1 LQSRCEIT
9 KKGGEIA
16 MTTVERPIQ
25 ENMQQGMQKGIRE
38 GSYSTYFNLIWNM
51 KKNDFSDQD
60 I

>member
-1 LQSRCEIT
+1 MQSRCEIT

-25 ENMQQGMQKGIRE
+25 KSMQQGIRE